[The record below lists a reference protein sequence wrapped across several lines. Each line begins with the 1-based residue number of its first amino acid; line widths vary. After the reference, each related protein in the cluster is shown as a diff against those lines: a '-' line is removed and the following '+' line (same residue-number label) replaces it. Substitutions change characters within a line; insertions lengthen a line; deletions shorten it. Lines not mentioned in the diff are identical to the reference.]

1 MPDRDDSAYLVGTI
15 ENATSSGEPIAILG
29 HGSKPRLVES
39 DDIAFLCTSDHT
51 GIIDYRP
58 DELVITARSGT
69 PLEEIQEVVR
79 AQGQMLPS
87 DPPMFNRKGTV
98 GGAIASGLSG
108 PGRPWY
114 GSTRDSLLG
123 VEVVNGRGQRLN
135 FGGKVIKNVA
145 GFDITR
151 LYAGSRGTLGLILSA
166 TFKLVPLPEHELTV
180 EIERSDVDAFHVLE
194 SFSRRSSTLAASCHH
209 EHTLYLRFAG
219 ATSGVQ
225 QDFTTLDGASLC
237 SSFSW
242 SELRD
247 QSLPFFTDGSPLWR
261 ISLNR
266 SNLYQNTDELSVLS
280 EWNGSLVWVKSPN
293 GSPPLVSTAI
303 GRVEPFRHIGVQ
315 SKPSLKYA
323 ARLKHAFDPLGIFE
337 PEVVV

>member
-15 ENATSSGEPIAILG
+15 ENAVSSGEPIAILG

-69 PLEEIQEVVR
+69 SLEEIQEVVH

-123 VEVVNGRGQRLN
+123 VEVVNGKGQRLN

-145 GFDITR
+145 GFDIAR
-151 LYAGSRGTLGLILSA
+151 LYAGSKGTLGLILSA
-166 TFKLVPLPEHELTV
+166 TFKLLPVSEHEITV
-180 EIERSDVDAFHVLE
+180 ELERSDVDAFHLLE
-194 SFSRRSSTLAASCHH
+194 SYSRRSSTLAGSCHS
-209 EHTLYLRFAG
+209 EQTLYLRFAG
-219 ATSGVQ
+219 ATSAVQ
-225 QDFTTLDGASLC
+225 QDFSTLNGASVC

-247 QSLPFFTDGSPLWR
+247 QNLSFFGDSSPLWR
-261 ISLNR
+261 VSLDR
-266 SNLYQNTDELSVLS
+266 GNLYQNIDELSVLS
-280 EWNGSLVWVKSPN
+280 EWNGSLVWVKTPTE
-293 GSPPLVSTAI
+293 SPPPVSTDV
-303 GRVEPFRHIGVQ
+303 GRVEPFRHLGVQ
-315 SKPSLKYA
+315 PKSSLKYA
-323 ARLKHAFDPLGIFE
+323 SRLKQAFDPLGIFE